1 MKEFTEIC
9 QKDIKIA
16 AWMDPK
22 LSRLPGVNPLKLS
35 DWLFSDDV
43 FEKQMAYRDYLVSCK
58 REEVFR
64 TTSGSV
70 AACAELLEV
79 MSNHLLTYGYRKSS
93 KGIIRPD
100 QVEISLGQDHPLIE
114 AGRLTQHD
122 LCIMEENGDEHVL
135 SAACLCFPSSW
146 SLDEKIGKP
155 LIKIHE
161 PVPSYDDQIAKRVQ
175 RLFDAIR
182 VLSLIHI

>member
-64 TTSGSV
+64 TTSGSE

-79 MSNHLLTYGYRKSS
+79 MSCLLYTS
-93 KGIIRPD
+93 D
-100 QVEISLGQDHPLIE
+100 
-114 AGRLTQHD
+114 AA
-122 LCIMEENGDEHVL
+122 DE
-135 SAACLCFPSSW
+135 
-146 SLDEKIGKP
+146 
-155 LIKIHE
+155 
-161 PVPSYDDQIAKRVQ
+161 
-175 RLFDAIR
+175 
-182 VLSLIHI
+182 